1 MSKPELRQAMQEH
14 QVNEEFD
21 AARASYLA
29 RREAGR
35 SATCRMRKPPAPK
48 HAIPVSYQVDWEFKL

>member
-1 MSKPELRQAMQEH
+1 MQEH